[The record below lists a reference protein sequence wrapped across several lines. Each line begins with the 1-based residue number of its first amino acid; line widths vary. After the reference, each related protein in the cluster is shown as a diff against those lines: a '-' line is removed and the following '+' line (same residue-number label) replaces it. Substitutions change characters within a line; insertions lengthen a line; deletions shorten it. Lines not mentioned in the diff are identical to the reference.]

1 MQNTTTHFT
10 SYFLSFKLIDMVIMT
25 FVYVVLVIFSPVVF
39 ITFVDILS
47 VAFIISS
54 HTLNHLITSNTTIH
68 FIPYFF
74 CHSNLLTWCAW
85 HLFSICVNT
94 YHSRIPNITFFAR
107 IIFLTL
113 VWTFFRFI
121 IPFFILI
128 KSYTFEFTFTITW
141 NIFNNVLYIY
151 NYMKYI

>member
-54 HTLNHLITSNTTIH
+54 HTLDHLITSNTIIH
-68 FIPYFF
+68 FILYFF
-74 CHSNLLTWCAW
+74 FIQIYW
-85 HLFSICVNT
+85 HNMRGICLCGICVNT
-94 YHSRIPNITFFAR
+94 YHSRFPNITFFAR

-113 VWTFFRFI
+113 SWTRFI